1 LDGIGPIQRDHLVI
15 SKEHWLNL
23 RERTI
28 AEVQAYLA
36 LNTLRRGIPKEQLK
50 NRLKLSKGFSAIL
63 LKLETEDRLK
73 ANGPFVTLPGHE
85 VHFTPRQQVQ
95 VEKLI
100 EQFAREPYSPPSIKD
115 CHTEVGEELYNAMVE
130 MGLLVPVSNEVV
142 FREVDYRFLIDEI
155 SQIILN
161 TGSITVALFRDRF
174 KTSRRYGL
182 AFLEHLDQAGITIR
196 DGDFRRLR

>member
-1 LDGIGPIQRDHLVI
+1 MIDTGRLVGLDGIGPIQRDHLVI

-115 CHTEVGEELYNAMVE
+115 CHTEVGEELYNAMV
-130 MGLLVPVSNEVV
+130 
-142 FREVDYRFLIDEI
+142 DYRFLIDEI

-182 AFLEHLDQAGITIR
+182 AFLEHMDQAGITIR